1 MKKAIG
7 MLLCIGL
14 VVGFSGCGKKTEV
27 SSVAAPTA
35 LTLAVAG
42 ADSLSLK
49 LTWTAS
55 TDTAD
60 GYIVYLNDAALD
72 TVTACEYTHQPT
84 ELGDYEVIAY
94 IGATKSDA
102 AEATSNLETATPG
115 SKVYWMAAATA
126 VGNSGYGWSAT
137 GSGADY
143 SMSSGTAA
151 TEKAMTDFYVDSV
164 YLTKGTDKII
174 SPDNYY
180 TTEGWN
186 ATWFYNCSGNVYD
199 TLSVAPGWAQWKNY
213 SEVTAVNNTIVLY
226 VKDSHYVKIQ
236 ITVSNSTGDH
246 YVELKY
252 GFQKI
257 AGFRRLK

>member
-1 MKKAIG
+1 MKKTIG

-14 VVGFSGCGKKTEV
+14 VVGLSGCGKNNPGDPDT
-27 SSVAAPTA
+27 VAAPTA

-60 GYIVYLNDAALD
+60 GYIVYLNDEVLD

-84 ELGDYEVIAY
+84 ELGNYEVKAY
-94 IGATKSDA
+94 IGGTISDA
-102 AEATSNLETATPG
+102 VEASSSLETATPG

-126 VGNSGYGWSAT
+126 VGNSGYGWST
-137 GSGADY
+137 VGSGADY

-151 TEKAMTDFYVDSV
+151 TEKAMTDFYVDSASV
-164 YLTKGTDKII
+164 AKGTDKII

-180 TTEGWN
+180 STWN
-186 ATWFYNCSGNVYD
+186 ATWFYNFSGNVYD
-199 TLSVAPGWAQWKNY
+199 TLSVAPGWSQWKNY

-236 ITVSNSTGDH
+236 ITASNSTGDH
-246 YVELKY
+246 YIELKY